1 MIKKFS
7 TAIYCRCRWK
17 KVKIKKWGVARWNRL
32 RKLCLFVDDYR
43 GPLIILAGF
52 FETFYPLWW
61 ATCETPPSHSIV
73 SAPNNG
79 LIHHHLQKLKMS
91 YEVLKIACCVLC
103 DCITSINEYPRTSLN
118 SCMSISIFFAV
129 WGVKEC
135 TQGDS
140 MTFCCSRA
148 LKDHD

>member
-1 MIKKFS
+1 LL
-7 TAIYCRCRWK
+7 
-17 KVKIKKWGVARWNRL
+17 GARWNRL

-118 SCMSISIFFAV
+118 SCMSIAIYFRRLRSERVHTSWQYDIWLFTSIKRPRLIFYNGFNRH
-129 WGVKEC
+129 WTRKRD
-135 TQGDS
+135 TKN
-140 MTFCCSRA
+140 
-148 LKDHD
+148 LIL